1 MANSEQRRGRSGN
14 RRRDAEDNAPSGEE
28 SLRLQ
33 VFLARCGVG
42 SRRACEEYI
51 LHGRVKVN
59 GQVVDKM
66 GVKVGLEDRIEF
78 DHKRVYP
85 DRRFAYIALYKPK
98 FVVSSLQDPEG
109 RSTVADLV
117 KGKFPFR
124 LFHVGRLDYL
134 STGLMF
140 LTNDGEFSSY
150 ITNPVNGVEKE
161 YLVEL
166 SRTISEELLESFV
179 RGVTIDG
186 ERFSIDSYR
195 LTSEKSVSMVL
206 TEGKNREIRRL
217 FHHHKIRVK
226 RLHRVRIGAI
236 RLRKMVPGE
245 YKILNKRDLES
256 LGYKMEGSIWS

>member
-1 MANSEQRRGRSGN
+1 MANRGKGKEAQGAEQPAGDEN
-14 RRRDAEDNAPSGEE
+14 
-28 SLRLQ
+28 LRLQ

-42 SRRACEEYI
+42 SRRTCEEYI

-59 GQVVDKM
+59 GKPVDKM
-66 GVKVGLEDRIEF
+66 GIKVGPDDQVEF

-109 RSTVADLV
+109 RSTVSDLV
-117 KGKFPFR
+117 KGRFPFR

-150 ITNPVNGVEKE
+150 ITNPANGVEKE

-166 SRTISEELLESFV
+166 SRTIGEELLDSFV
-179 RGVTIDG
+179 RGVIIDG
-186 ERFSIDSYR
+186 ERCAIDSYR
-195 LTSEKSVSMVL
+195 LTGEKSVSMVL

-236 RLRKMVPGE
+236 RLRKMAPGE
-245 YKILNKRDLES
+245 YRILNKRDLES
-256 LGYKMEGSIWS
+256 LGYRPEGIIWS

>member
-1 MANSEQRRGRSGN
+1 MVN
-14 RRRDAEDNAPSGEE
+14 RKRKQSPPGKAQPSGDEE
-28 SLRLQ
+28 LRLQ

-42 SRRACEEYI
+42 SRRACEEHI

-59 GQVVDKM
+59 GKVVDKM
-66 GVKVGLEDRIEF
+66 GIKVGQDDRVEF

-98 FVVSSLQDPEG
+98 FVVSSLNDPEG
-109 RSTVADLV
+109 RSTVADIV
-117 KGKFPFR
+117 KGRFPFR

-140 LTNDGEFSSY
+140 LTNDGDFSSY
-150 ITNPVNGVEKE
+150 ITNPANGVEKE

-166 SRTISEELLESFV
+166 SRPIGEELLDSFV
-179 RGVTIDG
+179 RGVSIDG
-186 ERFSIDSYR
+186 ERFAIDSYH
-195 LTSEKSVSMVL
+195 LTGERSVSMVL

-236 RLRKMVPGE
+236 RLRKMSPGE
-245 YKILNKRDLES
+245 YRILNKRDLES
-256 LGYKMEGSIWS
+256 LGYKPEGTIWS